1 MERIRRSWPWS
12 GLGIELYGDL
22 GGNFGLNSPR
32 LANFGQ
38 TLERSPGLYG
48 SGGIVL
54 IVPIPGDSPGL
65 SGLHLRTG
73 GQVLHS
79 ASETTRVN
87 NDAGGFLRTRGHHNT
102 TAAFGT
108 LGFGLGPFDGT
119 GALGRIRFTFDGGLG
134 RAFHDV
140 SAFGPG
146 GNQVISSNDSSLA
159 WMVRGAAIY
168 QVTDYVGIGAF
179 VSHFR
184 TDGVT
189 AFLANGNPFALGGRS
204 ETAAGITLVLRAMRA
219 SSTYANVH
227 TDRFPGGEIRGQIRF
242 TPE

>member
-1 MERIRRSWPWS
+1 VIR
-12 GLGIELYGDL
+12 
-22 GGNFGLNSPR
+22 
-32 LANFGQ
+32 
-38 TLERSPGLYG
+38 
-48 SGGIVL
+48 
-54 IVPIPGDSPGL
+54 
-65 SGLHLRTG
+65 
-73 GQVLHS
+73 
-79 ASETTRVN
+79 
-87 NDAGGFLRTRGHHNT
+87 
-102 TAAFGT
+102 
-108 LGFGLGPFDGT
+108 
-119 GALGRIRFTFDGGLG
+119 
-134 RAFHDV
+134 
-140 SAFGPG
+140 
-146 GNQVISSNDSSLA
+146 SNDSSLA